1 MSFHAGP
8 EACVRPVTGR
18 SPPLGHCS
26 RPPCSPCDP
35 ACRSPYPQ
43 GGQLV
48 SVAALCPS
56 VSRSHLPPDVLPP
69 EDLSAPSGQGSQ
81 LGGGPCVAP
90 GTASSAT
97 DLPQS
102 KDSRGT
108 SAAPG
113 PVCVRVPQPACLHH
127 QGLNRSPQKP
137 CGAIQVSVVP
147 GAVEAALW
155 SFGARASCS
164 DGVLQPPPSVSRRS
178 R

>member
-1 MSFHAGP
+1 MLLMSFHAGP

-90 GTASSAT
+90 GDSQLRHRPAPEQGQPGHLCSS
-97 DLPQS
+97 
-102 KDSRGT
+102 GT
-108 SAAPG
+108 RVRACSPA
-113 PVCVRVPQPACLHH
+113 RVPAPP
-127 QGLNRSPQKP
+127 GSEPESP
-137 CGAIQVSVVP
+137 
-147 GAVEAALW
+147 EALW
-155 SFGARASCS
+155 SNSGVGGAGRCGGRALELWCESF
-164 DGVLQPPPSVSRRS
+164 LLRRCPTAS
-178 R
+178 TLCFS